1 MSYEKV
7 KCITRKPKEG
17 KIFITSACNNVRPLT
32 YSRWEFMASEQDYHK
47 KELELLRGINGGGL
61 VLNDSCYDWNYAN
74 LKARD
79 YIQKKYGNGYSI
91 YALSTMKYTK
101 YCLGEQIS
109 STYIPI
115 TQTEIESGNYEY
127 ILEWESKD
135 NKSKVYYRAEEYNN
149 EKTRVMEVLEEYYN
163 VFIGY
168 LEEKHEGKYYL
179 YSDTYGYV
187 KPKGTNGSFYY
198 NMSSNLVE
206 NMDYKKAY
214 CLARTI
220 GRDIEIKAVPKR
232 EYKPTQKQVEESKQR
247 IELLGLEPRF
257 SEKLY
262 ISDRYMIREVQEKE
276 TELIKAINEF
286 EKEYNAYVYHIV
298 YSNTNIGQLY
308 TMLYVSS
315 HEEEWKNDR
324 ADIKEKQLYAYVW
337 NRTDNCCSE
346 IGLVGIEK
354 VEHCNLLQRIF

>member
-1 MSYEKV
+1 MQ
-7 KCITRKPKEG
+7 
-17 KIFITSACNNVRPLT
+17 F
-32 YSRWEFMASEQDYHK
+32 
-47 KELELLRGINGGGL
+47 
-61 VLNDSCYDWNYAN
+61 
-74 LKARD
+74 
-79 YIQKKYGNGYSI
+79 
-91 YALSTMKYTK
+91 
-101 YCLGEQIS
+101 
-109 STYIPI
+109 
-115 TQTEIESGNYEY
+115 
-127 ILEWESKD
+127 
-135 NKSKVYYRAEEYNN
+135 
-149 EKTRVMEVLEEYYN
+149 
-163 VFIGY
+163 

-198 NMSSNLVE
+198 SE
-206 NMDYKKAY
+206 NNSILETMDYKKAY
-214 CLARTI
+214 CLAKAI
-220 GRDIEIKAVPKR
+220 GKDIKIKAVPIR

-262 ISDRYMIREVQEKE
+262 ISDRYMIREVQKKE

-315 HEEEWKNDR
+315 HEEEWGSDR

-354 VEHCNLLQRIF
+354 IEHCNLLQRTF

>member
-1 MSYEKV
+1 MSYEKI

-79 YIQKKYGNGYSI
+79 YMQKKYGNGYSI

-109 STYIPI
+109 KTYTPI
-115 TQTEIESGNYEY
+115 TQTEIESGNYKY
-127 ILEWESKD
+127 VLEWERD
-135 NKSKVYYRAEEYNN
+135 NGSKVYYRAEEYNN
-149 EKTRVMEVLEEYYN
+149 EQTRVMGVLEEYYN

-198 NMSSNLVE
+198 SE
-206 NMDYKKAY
+206 NNSLLETMDYKKAY
-214 CLARTI
+214 CLAKAI
-220 GRDIEIKAVPKR
+220 GKDIEVKAVPRR
-232 EYKPTQKQVEESKQR
+232 EYKPTNEQVAESKKR

-262 ISDRYMIREVQEKE
+262 ISNRYMIREVKDSEM
-276 TELIKAINEF
+276 ELIRAINNF
-286 EKEYNAYVYHIV
+286 EKDYNAYVYHII
-298 YSNTNIGQLY
+298 YTESNFGNLY
-308 TMLYVSS
+308 DMLYVSNNT
-315 HEEEWKNDR
+315 EEWETDR
-324 ADIKEKQLYAYVW
+324 KDLQNKECYAYVY
-337 NRTDNCCSE
+337 NRSNEVCSE
-346 IGLVGIEK
+346 IGLIRVEK
-354 VEHCNLLQRIF
+354 ADTNLLTRTF

>member
-17 KIFITSACNNVRPLT
+17 KIFITSACSNVRPLT
-32 YSRWEFMASEQDYHK
+32 FGKWEYGKADMSY
-47 KELELLRGINGGGL
+47 KEKMFYLLKDISGGNL
-61 VLNDSCYDWNYAN
+61 QLNNSCYEWNYAI
-74 LKARD
+74 LKTRD
-79 YIQKKYGNGYSI
+79 YIQERYGKDYCL
-91 YALSTMKYTK
+91 YDLATMKYTS

-109 STYIPI
+109 STYTPI
-115 TQTEIESGNYEY
+115 TRAELESGNYNY
-127 ILEWESKD
+127 VLEWESRD

-179 YSDTYGYV
+179 YSETYDYI
-187 KPKGTNGSFYY
+187 KPKYTNGSFYY
-198 NMSSNLVE
+198 NISSSLVE

-214 CLARTI
+214 CLAKTI
-220 GRDIEIKAVPKR
+220 GRDIEIVAVPKR

-262 ISDRYMIREVQEKE
+262 ISEKYMIREVQEKE

-286 EKEYNAYVYHIV
+286 EKEYNAYVYHSV
-298 YSNTNIGQLY
+298 
-308 TMLYVSS
+308 
-315 HEEEWKNDR
+315 
-324 ADIKEKQLYAYVW
+324 
-337 NRTDNCCSE
+337 
-346 IGLVGIEK
+346 
-354 VEHCNLLQRIF
+354 

>member
-32 YSRWEFMASEQDYHK
+32 FGKWEYGKADMSY
-47 KELELLRGINGGGL
+47 KEKMFYLLKDISGGNL
-61 VLNDSCYDWNYAN
+61 QLNNSCYEWNYAV
-74 LKARD
+74 LKTRD
-79 YIQKKYGNGYSI
+79 YMQEKYGKDYCL
-91 YALSTMKYTK
+91 YDLATMKYTS

-109 STYIPI
+109 STYTPI
-115 TQTEIESGNYEY
+115 TRAELESGNYNY
-127 ILEWESKD
+127 VLEWESRD

-149 EKTRVMEVLEEYYN
+149 EKIRVMEVLEEYYN

-179 YSDTYGYV
+179 YSETYGYV

-198 NMSSNLVE
+198 NISSSLVE

-214 CLARTI
+214 CLAKTI
-220 GRDIEIKAVPKR
+220 GRDIEIVAVPKR

-262 ISDRYMIREVQEKE
+262 MSDRYMIREVQKKE
-276 TELIKAINEF
+276 IELIKAINKF

-315 HEEEWKNDR
+315 HEEEWESDR

-354 VEHCNLLQRIF
+354 IEHCNLLTRTF

>member
-1 MSYEKV
+1 
-7 KCITRKPKEG
+7 
-17 KIFITSACNNVRPLT
+17 
-32 YSRWEFMASEQDYHK
+32 MASEQDYHK

-79 YIQKKYGNGYSI
+79 YMQERYGKDYCL
-91 YALSTMKYTK
+91 YDLATMKYTS

-109 STYIPI
+109 STYTPI
-115 TQTEIESGNYEY
+115 TRAELESGNYNY
-127 ILEWESKD
+127 VLEWESRD

-198 NMSSNLVE
+198 SE
-206 NMDYKKAY
+206 NNSLLETMDYKKAY
-214 CLARTI
+214 CLAKAI
-220 GRDIEIKAVPKR
+220 GKDIEVKAVPTR
-232 EYKPTQKQVEESKQR
+232 EYEPTQKQVEESKQR

-315 HEEEWKNDR
+315 HEEEWESDR

-354 VEHCNLLQRIF
+354 VEHCNLLQRTF

>member
-32 YSRWEFMASEQDYHK
+32 FGKWEYGKADMSY
-47 KELELLRGINGGGL
+47 KEKMLYLLKDISGGNL
-61 VLNDSCYDWNYAN
+61 QLNNSCYEWNYAV
-74 LKARD
+74 LKTRD
-79 YIQKKYGNGYSI
+79 YMQEKYGKEY
-91 YALSTMKYTK
+91 YLYDLATMKYTS

-109 STYIPI
+109 SQYTPI
-115 TQTEIESGNYEY
+115 TQTEIESGNYDY

-135 NKSKVYYRAEEYNN
+135 NKSKIYYRAEEYNN
-149 EKTRVMEVLEEYYN
+149 EKARVMEVLEEYYN

-168 LEEKHEGKYYL
+168 LEEKHKGKYYL
-179 YSDTYGYV
+179 YSETYGYV

-198 NMSSNLVE
+198 NMSSNLIE

-232 EYKPTQKQVEESKQR
+232 EYKPTKEQIAESKKR

-257 SEKLY
+257 SDKLY
-262 ISDRYMIREVQEKE
+262 MSDRYYIREVKDGEMD
-276 TELIKAINEF
+276 LIRAINNF
-286 EKEYNAYVYHIV
+286 EKNYNAYVYHIIYTKSNFGNL
-298 YSNTNIGQLY
+298 YS
-308 TMLYVSS
+308 MLYVSNNT
-315 HEEEWKNDR
+315 EEWKADR
-324 ADIKEKQLYAYVW
+324 KDLQNKECYAYVY
-337 NRTDNCCSE
+337 NKSDEVCSE
-346 IGLVGIEK
+346 IGLIGVEK
-354 VEHCNLLQRIF
+354 ADTNLLTRTF

>member
-1 MSYEKV
+1 MSYEKI

-32 YSRWEFMASEQDYHK
+32 YSRWEFRADEQDYHE
-47 KELELLRGINGGGL
+47 KELRLLRGINGGGL
-61 VLNDSCYDWNYAN
+61 VLNDSCYDWNYALYKTN
-74 LKARD
+74 EEIRTR
-79 YIQKKYGNGYSI
+79 YSE
-91 YALSTMKYTK
+91 YDLYELSTMHYTE

-109 STYIPI
+109 SAYTPI
-115 TQTEIESGNYEY
+115 TRVELESGNYNY
-127 ILEWESKD
+127 VLEWESKD
-135 NKSKVYYRAEEYNN
+135 GKSKVYYRAEEYNN
-149 EKTRVMEVLEEYYN
+149 EKARVMEVLEEYYN

-179 YSDTYGYV
+179 YSETYGYV

-198 NMSSNLVE
+198 NISSSLVE

-214 CLARTI
+214 CLAKTI
-220 GRDIEIKAVPKR
+220 GRDIEIVAVPKR

-257 SEKLY
+257 SERLY
-262 ISDRYMIREVQEKE
+262 MSDRYMIREVQKKE
-276 TELIKAINEF
+276 IELIKAINKF

-315 HEEEWKNDR
+315 HEEEWESDR

-354 VEHCNLLQRIF
+354 IEHCNLLTRTF

>member
-32 YSRWEFMASEQDYHK
+32 YHRWEFMQNCNDYHE
-47 KELELLRGINGGGL
+47 KELELMRGINGGGL
-61 VLNDSCYDWNYAN
+61 SLNDSCYNWNYAYYKTN
-74 LKARD
+74 EEIRAR
-79 YIQKKYGNGYSI
+79 YSE
-91 YALSTMKYTK
+91 YDLYELSTMHYTR

-109 STYIPI
+109 STYTPI
-115 TQTEIESGNYEY
+115 TQAEIESGNYEY
-127 ILEWESKD
+127 VLEWESKD
-135 NKSKVYYRAEEYNN
+135 GKSKVYYRAEEYNK
-149 EKTRVMEVLEEYYN
+149 EKIRTREVLERYHE
-163 VFIGY
+163 VFMQF

-187 KPKGTNGSFYY
+187 KPKGTSGSFYY
-198 NMSSNLVE
+198 SEYNSFIE
-206 NMDYKKAY
+206 TMDYKKAY
-214 CLARTI
+214 CLAKAI
-220 GRDIEIKAVPKR
+220 GKDIKIKAVPIR

-262 ISDRYMIREVQEKE
+262 ISDRYMIREVQKKE

-315 HEEEWKNDR
+315 HEEEWVSDR

-354 VEHCNLLQRIF
+354 IEHCNLLQRTF

>member
-32 YSRWEFMASEQDYHK
+32 FGKWEYGKADMSY
-47 KELELLRGINGGGL
+47 KEKMLYLLKDISGGNL
-61 VLNDSCYDWNYAN
+61 QLNNSCYEWNYAV
-74 LKARD
+74 LKTRD
-79 YIQKKYGNGYSI
+79 YMQEKYGKEY
-91 YALSTMKYTK
+91 YLYDLATMKYTS

-109 STYIPI
+109 SQYTPI
-115 TQTEIESGNYEY
+115 TQTEIESGNYDY

-135 NKSKVYYRAEEYNN
+135 NKSKIYYRAEEYNN
-149 EKTRVMEVLEEYYN
+149 EKARVMEVLEEYYN

-168 LEEKHEGKYYL
+168 LEEKHKGKYYL
-179 YSDTYGYV
+179 YSETYGYV

-232 EYKPTQKQVEESKQR
+232 EYKPTKEQIAESKKR

-257 SEKLY
+257 SDKLY
-262 ISDRYMIREVQEKE
+262 MSDRYYIREVKDGEMD
-276 TELIKAINEF
+276 LIRAINNF
-286 EKEYNAYVYHIV
+286 EKNYNAYVYHIIYTKSNFGNL
-298 YSNTNIGQLY
+298 YS
-308 TMLYVSS
+308 MLYVSNNT
-315 HEEEWKNDR
+315 EEWKADR
-324 ADIKEKQLYAYVW
+324 KDLQNKECYTYVY
-337 NRTDNCCSE
+337 NKSDEVCSE
-346 IGLVGIEK
+346 IGLIGVEK
-354 VEHCNLLQRIF
+354 ADTNLLTRTF

>member
-32 YSRWEFMASEQDYHK
+32 YNRWEFMQNSNDYHE

-61 VLNDSCYDWNYAN
+61 VLNDSCYDWNYAK
-74 LKARD
+74 LKTRD
-79 YIQKKYGNGYSI
+79 YMQEKYGNDYNL
-91 YALSTMKYTK
+91 YDLSTMKYTK

-127 ILEWESKD
+127 ILEWERD
-135 NKSKVYYRAEEYNN
+135 NGSKVYYRAEEYNS
-149 EKTRVMEVLEEYYN
+149 EQTRVMEVLEEYYN

-168 LEEKHEGKYYL
+168 LEEKHDGKYYL
-179 YSDTYGYV
+179 YSKTYGNIT
-187 KPKGTNGSFYY
+187 PKGTNGSFYY
-198 NMSSNLVE
+198 SE
-206 NMDYKKAY
+206 NNSILETMDYKKAY
-214 CLARTI
+214 CLAKAI
-220 GRDIEIKAVPKR
+220 GKDIKVKAVPIR

-262 ISDRYMIREVQEKE
+262 MSDRYMIREVKDKDK
-276 TELIKAINEF
+276 ELIKAINEF

-298 YSNTNIGQLY
+298 YNDTNIGQLY

-315 HEEEWKNDR
+315 HEEEWASDR

-337 NRTDNCCSE
+337 NRTDNYCSE

>member
-32 YSRWEFMASEQDYHK
+32 FGKWEYGKADMSY
-47 KELELLRGINGGGL
+47 KEKMLYLLKDISGGNL
-61 VLNDSCYDWNYAN
+61 QLNNSCYEWNYAV
-74 LKARD
+74 LKTRD
-79 YIQKKYGNGYSI
+79 YMQEKYGKEY
-91 YALSTMKYTK
+91 YLYDLATMKYTS

-109 STYIPI
+109 SQYTPI
-115 TQTEIESGNYEY
+115 TQTEIESGNYDY

-135 NKSKVYYRAEEYNN
+135 NKSKIYYRAEEYNN
-149 EKTRVMEVLEEYYN
+149 EKARVMEVLEEYYN

-168 LEEKHEGKYYL
+168 LEEKHKGKYYL
-179 YSDTYGYV
+179 YSETYGYV

-232 EYKPTQKQVEESKQR
+232 EYKPTKEQIAESKKR

-257 SEKLY
+257 SDKLY
-262 ISDRYMIREVQEKE
+262 MSDRYYIREVKDGEMD
-276 TELIKAINEF
+276 LIRAINNF
-286 EKEYNAYVYHIV
+286 EKNYNAYVYHIIYTKSNFGNL
-298 YSNTNIGQLY
+298 YS
-308 TMLYVSS
+308 MLYVSNNT
-315 HEEEWKNDR
+315 EEWKANRKDLQN
-324 ADIKEKQLYAYVW
+324 KECYAYVY
-337 NRTDNCCSE
+337 NKSDEVCSE
-346 IGLVGIEK
+346 IGLIGVEK
-354 VEHCNLLQRIF
+354 ADTNLLTRTF

>member
-32 YSRWEFMASEQDYHK
+32 FGKWEYGKADMSY
-47 KELELLRGINGGGL
+47 KEKMFYLLKDISGGNL
-61 VLNDSCYDWNYAN
+61 QLNNSCYEWNYAV
-74 LKARD
+74 LKTRNYMQERYDKD
-79 YIQKKYGNGYSI
+79 YYLYDL
-91 YALSTMKYTK
+91 ATMKYTT
-101 YCLGEQIS
+101 YCLGEPFDS
-109 STYIPI
+109 MSVPI
-115 TQTEIESGNYEY
+115 TKDDLKNGDYV
-127 ILEWESKD
+127 LEWKSKD
-135 NKSKVYYRAEEYNN
+135 GKTELYYRAEEYNN
-149 EKTRVMEVLEEYYN
+149 EKARVMEVLEEYYN

-179 YSDTYGYV
+179 YSETYGYV

-198 NMSSNLVE
+198 NISSSLVE

-214 CLARTI
+214 CLAKTI
-220 GRDIEIKAVPKR
+220 GRDIEIVAVPKR

-257 SEKLY
+257 SERLY
-262 ISDRYMIREVQEKE
+262 MSDRYMIREVQKKE
-276 TELIKAINEF
+276 IELIKAINKF

-315 HEEEWKNDR
+315 HEEEWESDR

-354 VEHCNLLQRIF
+354 IEHCNLLTRTF

>member
-17 KIFITSACNNVRPLT
+17 KIFITSACSNVRPLT
-32 YSRWEFMASEQDYHK
+32 YHKWEFMQNNNDYHE
-47 KELELLRGINGGGL
+47 KELELMRGINGGGL
-61 VLNDSCYDWNYAN
+61 SLNDSCYNWNYAYYKTN
-74 LKARD
+74 EEIRAR
-79 YIQKKYGNGYSI
+79 YSE
-91 YALSTMKYTK
+91 YDLYELSTMHYTR

-109 STYIPI
+109 STYTPI
-115 TQTEIESGNYEY
+115 TQAEIESGNYEY
-127 ILEWESKD
+127 VLEWESRD

-198 NMSSNLVE
+198 SEYNSLLE
-206 NMDYKKAY
+206 TMDYKKAY
-214 CLARTI
+214 CLAKAI
-220 GRDIEIKAVPKR
+220 GKDIEVKAVPTR
-232 EYKPTQKQVEESKQR
+232 EYEPTQKQVEESKQR

-262 ISDRYMIREVQEKE
+262 MSRKYYIREVKDGEID
-276 TELIKAINEF
+276 LIRAINNF
-286 EKEYNAYVYHIV
+286 EKDYDAYVYHII
-298 YSNTNIGQLY
+298 YTKSNFGNLY
-308 TMLYVSS
+308 NMLYVSNNT
-315 HEEEWKNDR
+315 EEWEVDR
-324 ADIKEKQLYAYVW
+324 KDLQNKECYAYVY
-337 NRTDNCCSE
+337 NKSDKVCSE
-346 IGLVGIEK
+346 IGLIGVEK
-354 VEHCNLLQRIF
+354 VDTNLLTRTF

>member
-7 KCITRKPKEG
+7 KCITRKPKEN
-17 KIFITSACNNVRPLT
+17 KIIITSACNNVRPLT
-32 YSRWEFMASEQDYHK
+32 FGKWEYGKADMSY
-47 KELELLRGINGGGL
+47 KEKMFYLLKDISGGNL
-61 VLNDSCYDWNYAN
+61 QRNNSCYEGNYAI
-74 LKARD
+74 LKTRD
-79 YIQKKYGNGYSI
+79 YMQEKYGRDYNLHD
-91 YALSTMKYTK
+91 LSTMKYAK

-127 ILEWESKD
+127 ILEWERD
-135 NKSKVYYRAEEYNN
+135 NGSKVYYRAEEYNN
-149 EKTRVMEVLEEYYN
+149 EKARVMEVLEEYYN

-179 YSDTYGYV
+179 YSETYGYV

-198 NMSSNLVE
+198 NMSSSLVE

-232 EYKPTQKQVEESKQR
+232 EYKPTKEQIAESKKR
-247 IELLGLEPRF
+247 IESLGLEPRF

-262 ISDRYMIREVQEKE
+262 ISDRYMIKEVKEKE

-298 YSNTNIGQLY
+298 CSNTNIGQLY

-315 HEEEWKNDR
+315 HEEEWESDR

-337 NRTDNCCSE
+337 NRTDNCRSE
-346 IGLVGIEK
+346 IGLVGIEQ
-354 VEHCNLLQRIF
+354 VEDCNLLKRIF

>member
-7 KCITRKPKEG
+7 KCITRKPKEN
-17 KIFITSACNNVRPLT
+17 KIIITSACNNVRPLT
-32 YSRWEFMASEQDYHK
+32 FGKWEYGKADMSY
-47 KELELLRGINGGGL
+47 KEKMFYLLKDISGGNL
-61 VLNDSCYDWNYAN
+61 QLNNSCYEWNYAI
-74 LKARD
+74 LKTRD
-79 YIQKKYGNGYSI
+79 YMQERYGKDYCL
-91 YALSTMKYTK
+91 YDLATMKYTS

-109 STYIPI
+109 STYTPI
-115 TQTEIESGNYEY
+115 TRAELESGNYNY
-127 ILEWESKD
+127 VLEWESRD

-179 YSDTYGYV
+179 YSETYGYV

-198 NMSSNLVE
+198 NISSSLVE

-214 CLARTI
+214 CLAKAI
-220 GRDIEIKAVPKR
+220 GKDIEVKAVPTR
-232 EYKPTQKQVEESKQR
+232 EYEPTQKQVEESKQR

-262 ISDRYMIREVQEKE
+262 ISDRYMIREVQKKE

-315 HEEEWKNDR
+315 HEEEWESDR

-354 VEHCNLLQRIF
+354 VEYSNVLQRTF